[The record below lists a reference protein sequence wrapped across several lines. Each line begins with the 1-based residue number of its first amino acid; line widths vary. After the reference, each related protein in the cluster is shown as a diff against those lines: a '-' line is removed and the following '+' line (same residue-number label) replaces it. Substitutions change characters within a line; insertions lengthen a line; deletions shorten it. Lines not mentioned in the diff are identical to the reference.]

1 MAVAT
6 PRGGQTV
13 GHGPAARPEPPDARP
28 YGTFAQRPATPVC
41 AARALP
47 PPDQRRHRW
56 AVTLPMAASLAM
68 VPWIFVLAATLPDR
82 YVTNHWNVTWV
93 GFDIREV
100 VSFAIRAWAA
110 GRRSPAAPVATV
122 VSVTLLA
129 CDAWF
134 TVTTISTT
142 ADLITTAFTAAGG
155 IPYAVALLR
164 LRRSRRDPATVP
176 A

>member
-28 YGTFAQRPATPVC
+28 YGTLAQRPATPAC
-41 AARALP
+41 AGGALA
-47 PPDQRRHRW
+47 PPDQRGHRW
-56 AVTLPMAASLAM
+56 AGAPPLAASLAM
-68 VPWIFVLAATLPDR
+68 VPWILILAATLPDR

-93 GFDIREV
+93 GFDILEL
-100 VSFAIRAWAA
+100 VSFAITAWTAW
-110 GRRSPAAPVATV
+110 RRSPAAPVATV

-134 TVTTISTT
+134 TLTTISTT
-142 ADLITTAFTAAGG
+142 A
-155 IPYAVALLR
+155 
-164 LRRSRRDPATVP
+164 
-176 A
+176 